1 MASFSSRTHV
11 LIYTANY
18 LKTGRTHI
26 CFCSYVWGLKF
37 LALFQ
42 KMCYIE
48 YTDRDSHRSGYSQ
61 QLKYNLHH
69 AVTIAVV
76 AAIFYP

>member
-1 MASFSSRTHV
+1 MKLYISQKSF
-11 LIYTANY
+11 LLFKA
-18 LKTGRTHI
+18 
-26 CFCSYVWGLKF
+26 VWGLKF

-69 AVTIAVV
+69 AVTIAVDLTQSK
-76 AAIFYP
+76 